1 MAAAN
6 ALFYV
11 SSNGIMQFTR
21 DEENAIRMI
30 ITISGVGMLARYIL
44 SAAIILGFM
53 IAIIHKLILRKKSIK
68 THFEWPLLKPNE
80 MFQLTNRI

>member
-11 SSNGIMQFTR
+11 SSNGIMQLTR

-44 SAAIILGFM
+44 SVAIILGFM
-53 IAIIHKLILRKKSIK
+53 IAIIHKLILRLYVKN
-68 THFEWPLLKPNE
+68 L
-80 MFQLTNRI
+80 